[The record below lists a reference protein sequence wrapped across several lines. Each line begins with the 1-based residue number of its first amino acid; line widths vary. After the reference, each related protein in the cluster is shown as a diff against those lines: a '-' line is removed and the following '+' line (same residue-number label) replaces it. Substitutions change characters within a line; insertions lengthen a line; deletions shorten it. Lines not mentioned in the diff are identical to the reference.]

1 MSLSVQKVQVWSG
14 ELSDRPGAA
23 AGVLEVLARSG
34 ADLQFVFTRSQPD
47 DPNAFEILLAPIL
60 GPQQTEAAKLVGLS
74 PASNTAMLRVEGHNQ
89 PGIGYELMSRLAVAN
104 LPLRGMSV
112 SAVGDRF
119 AAHLAFEN
127 ADAAALAVQ
136 VLATL
141 D

>member
-1 MSLSVQKVQVWSG
+1 MSFSVQKVQVWSG
-14 ELSDRPGAA
+14 ELSDRPGEA
-23 AGVLEVLARSG
+23 AGLLEVLVRSG

-47 DPNAFEILLAPIL
+47 DPNAFEILLAPIH
-60 GPQQTEAAKLVGLS
+60 GPQQTEAAKLVGLA
-74 PASNTAMLRVEGHNQ
+74 PASNTAMLRVEGPNR

-104 LPLRGMSV
+104 LPLRGLSV

-127 ADAAALAVQ
+127 ADAAALGVQ